1 MVEDSPRRAY
11 GEKLPPHNIEAEE
24 AVIGSL
30 LVDPE
35 AILKTALF
43 LKPEA
48 LYREKN
54 QWIYN
59 ACLSLYE
66 RNEAINQITVAEE
79 LARQARLEDVG
90 GIAYLS
96 HLVSMLPTSVH
107 VEYYAQIVHRL
118 AIMRRLISAAGQ
130 IAAIGYEAGPDIDVA
145 LDKAED
151 VLFRLRHGE
160 SPRDF
165 LHIRQVL
172 DQYFEETGFATP
184 SIEHPPH
191 ALCGFAALDEL
202 LGGLQ
207 RSDMIVLAAR
217 PSLGK
222 SSLALG
228 IARNVAIEQR
238 ANVAIFSLE
247 MSKEQL
253 VQRLLASEAD
263 VESKRVRLGHYTA
276 AEEKRIMDAAGV
288 LSEAPIYVDDSPAL
302 RLVEMR
308 SKARRLH
315 YDRGIDLIIVDYLQL
330 IRGDGK
336 IESKVQEVSEISRA
350 LKALARELDTP
361 VLAVSQLS
369 RAVEWRSSHVPLLSD
384 LRESGS
390 IEQDADIVM
399 FIYRDEVYY
408 TKEAWERDNPDKP
421 YPKGIANIIVA
432 KHRNGPTG
440 QRDLRFRHNI
450 TKFENLILEQEVEQ
464 QTLPRFSG

>member
-1 MVEDSPRRAY
+1 MSY
-11 GEKLPPHNIEAEE
+11 NEKLPPHNIEAEE

-30 LVDPE
+30 LVAPE
-35 AILKTALF
+35 AIVETAIF

-48 LYREKN
+48 FYREKN
-54 QWIYN
+54 KWIYE

-66 RNEAINQITVAEE
+66 RSEAINQITVAEE
-79 LARQARLEDVG
+79 LARGGRLEEIG
-90 GIAYLS
+90 GVAYLS
-96 HLVSMLPTSVH
+96 HLVSVLPTSVH

-118 AIMRRLISAAGQ
+118 AVMRQLISAAGQ
-130 IAAIGYEAGPDIDVA
+130 IAAIGYGAEPDVDAA
-145 LDKAED
+145 LSKAED
-151 VLFRLRHGE
+151 ILFRLRRGE

-165 LHIRQVL
+165 IHIRQIL
-172 DQYFEETGFATP
+172 DQYFEETDFAAP
-184 SIEHPPH
+184 NVEHPSH
-191 ALCGFAALDEL
+191 VITGFPALDEL

-222 SSLALG
+222 SSLGLS
-228 IARNVAIEQR
+228 IARNIAVDQR

-253 VQRLLASEAD
+253 VQRLLSSEAEVD
-263 VESKRVRLGHYTA
+263 SKQVRLGRYTE
-276 AEEKRIMDAAGV
+276 AEERRIMDAAGV
-288 LSEAPIYVDDSPAL
+288 LSQAPIYIDDSPAL
-302 RLVEMR
+302 RMVAMR

-315 YDRGIDLIIVDYLQL
+315 YEKGIDLIIVDYLQL
-330 IRGDGK
+330 IRGGGNGRV
-336 IESKVQEVSEISRA
+336 ESKVQEVSEISRS

-369 RAVEWRSSHVPLLSD
+369 RATELRPSHVPLLSD

-399 FIYRDEVYY
+399 FIYRDAVYY
-408 TKEAWERDNPDKP
+408 TKEEWDNKIEKQGQP
-421 YPKGIANIIVA
+421 YPKEIANIIVA

-440 QRDLRFRHNI
+440 QRDLRFRQNI
-450 TKFENLILEQEVEQ
+450 TKFENLVSEQEIEQ
-464 QTLPRFSG
+464 PTLPRFSS